1 MLFVPDNFNKVNIKF
16 ITEAQKKIRDYLSLI
31 FIFVVESQKP
41 KTNYRLLTK
50 FIGIIPSLNL
60 LYEKK
65 DMQKEVDFRE
75 KGFA

>member
-1 MLFVPDNFNKVNIKF
+1 M
-16 ITEAQKKIRDYLSLI
+16 
-31 FIFVVESQKP
+31 ESQKP

-65 DMQKEVDFRE
+65 DMQKEVDFSE
-75 KGFA
+75 KGYAWAEKDGALLLGSPASHKYKQVKDDRQSH